1 MRKLNSRNA
10 TSLHILYIA
19 SMLHVLILLDLFLV
33 DMKYIYLK
41 LLVAKKMLD
50 ILSISLVQSDL
61 NLL

>member
-33 DMKYIYLK
+33 DMKYIFE
-41 LLVAKKMLD
+41 ASRCKKNAGY
-50 ILSISLVQSDL
+50 SI
-61 NLL
+61 NFTGTK

>member
-33 DMKYIYLK
+33 DMKYIFEAS
-41 LLVAKKMLD
+41 VCTKMLD